1 MIIFG
6 TLHRSFVG
14 RIDPRVRVLT
24 AVLFSIVVVFCRGYG
39 TLTVALVAAML
50 VAGLARVGARQAL
63 RRLTELNVFM
73 LLLVVSLPLFIPG
86 RVAFHVGPLAWSRKG
101 LWGAGLIAAKA
112 NAIMIAATAL
122 LATMEPAHLGFALS
136 HLGCPDKLVHVLLF
150 MVRYVEVVHVEYH
163 RLRSAMRLRGF
174 RPRFNRH
181 TLRSLGYL
189 IGMLLVRS
197 LERGERIM
205 QAMKCRGF
213 RGRFYVLDP
222 LKICGRDVGFAAAS
236 AALVALLAW
245 MEWQ

>member
-6 TLHRSFVG
+6 TLGRSFIG
-14 RIDPRVRVLT
+14 RIDPRVRVLA
-24 AVLFSIVVVFCRGYG
+24 AVLFSIVVVLCRGYG
-39 TLTVALVAAML
+39 VLATALAATVLLAV
-50 VAGLARVGARQAL
+50 VARVGAGQAL

-73 LLLVVSLPLFIPG
+73 LLVAVSLPLFIPG
-86 RVAFHVGPLAWSRKG
+86 TPVFHIGALSWSSEG
-101 LWGAGLIAAKA
+101 LWRAGLIAARA
-112 NAIMIAATAL
+112 NAIMIAMTAL

-163 RLRSAMRLRGF
+163 RLRDAMRLRGF

-189 IGMLLVRS
+189 TGMLLVRS

-236 AALVALLAW
+236 AALAAFLVW